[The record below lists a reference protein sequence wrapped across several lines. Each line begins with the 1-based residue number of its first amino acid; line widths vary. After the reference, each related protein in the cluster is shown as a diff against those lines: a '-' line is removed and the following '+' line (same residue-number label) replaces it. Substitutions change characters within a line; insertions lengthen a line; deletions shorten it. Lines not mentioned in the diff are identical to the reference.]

1 MESIN
6 YLDFIQSCDSG
17 DLILYTS
24 KKWYSYIIE
33 FLGWSK
39 YSHVSMVIK
48 DPIWISPDLKGL
60 YIFESGAEDVKD
72 VLDGKKVYG
81 VQLVK
86 LEDSLKYYKNSHN
99 GIIYYLKNN
108 FDRNN
113 DINIKLEKII
123 SKNDDKPYDINILDW
138 IGARFNI
145 SLIHRETIRFFCSA
159 LVGYTLTELNML
171 DSETDWTIITP
182 KEYSYYENKRLCFKN
197 CIIEPEKIIIMDQ

>member
-6 YLDFIQSCDSG
+6 YSDFIQSCDSG

-86 LEDSLKYYKNSHN
+86 LEDSLKYYKTLTLIGDQS
-99 GIIYYLKNN
+99 KNN
-108 FDRNN
+108 GVSGKYSRLTNKPINN
-113 DINIKLEKII
+113 YFNF
-123 SKNDDKPYDINILDW
+123 IL
-138 IGARFNI
+138 
-145 SLIHRETIRFFCSA
+145 
-159 LVGYTLTELNML
+159 
-171 DSETDWTIITP
+171 
-182 KEYSYYENKRLCFKN
+182 
-197 CIIEPEKIIIMDQ
+197 